1 MDFATKEN
9 GRKTVRRITFEFPD
23 GFQPNA
29 VWLNYVMQED
39 DGINMMIGI
48 RSLDTKEHRALGDG
62 AAMIEIDRKED
73 ENATD

>member
-1 MDFATKEN
+1 M
-9 GRKTVRRITFEFPD
+9 RRIIFEFPD

-39 DGINMMIGI
+39 DSRNMMIGI
-48 RSLDTKEHRALGDG
+48 RSLDTKELRALGDG
-62 AAMIEIDRKED
+62 AVTIEIDRKED

>member
-1 MDFATKEN
+1 M
-9 GRKTVRRITFEFPD
+9 RRITFEFPD

-39 DGINMMIGI
+39 DSINMMIGI
-48 RSLDTKEHRALGDG
+48 RSLDTKEIRAMADG
-62 AAMIEIDRKED
+62 AVTVEIDRNED